1 MLSSRLSALGRRL
14 LHFWLVWSALLLV
27 HEAGHA
33 FVGSRQGLDIGR
45 ITVGVGPV
53 LWRGERGGTE
63 LVFRLVPVAGITTI
77 ADRHDSDAGETAAV
91 EPGALGRLL
100 ATLAGGVAATLAV
113 ALAVAALV
121 AAAERGSGTRWR
133 WGRFVVADA
142 VVLTAFNLLPV
153 PPLDGGRAIIGALAA
168 WRGAPLSSD
177 ALFWVHVS
185 GFALAVVPMTL
196 WTRWTAVID
205 AAALRWGAPEPQS

>member
-1 MLSSRLSALGRRL
+1 MSSSRLPALGRRL

-27 HEAGHA
+27 HEGGHA
-33 FVGSRQGLDIGR
+33 YVGSRQGLDISR
-45 ITVGVGPV
+45 VTVGVGPV
-53 LWRGERGGTE
+53 LWRGERGETE
-63 LVFRLVPVAGITTI
+63 LVFRLVPVAGMTTI
-77 ADRHDSDAGETAAV
+77 TDHRDADAGAAVSADR
-91 EPGALGRLL
+91 GALSPLL

-121 AAAERGSGTRWR
+121 VAAERGTGARWR

-142 VVLTAFNLLPV
+142 IVLTVFNLLPV
-153 PPLDGGRAIIGALAA
+153 PPLDGGRAITGALAA

-185 GFALAVVPMTL
+185 GLALAIVPMTL

-205 AAALRWGAPEPQS
+205 AAAQRWGAPEPRS